1 MLRITSIISGG
12 LLLAV
17 TLGASAPLPLT
28 TATQAPVTTTRAL
41 VDTMQKRYGGT
52 WYSNATFVQKT
63 ITYAPDGTSTE
74 AIWYEALAVPSKLRI
89 DYAPTKDGN
98 GLLFVDG
105 QLHSFK
111 AGKLASSRAFV
122 HPLLLLG
129 FDIYKL
135 PADVVMSQLAGLKF
149 DVSVFHEDT
158 WQGRPVFVVGAPKG
172 DERSS
177 QFWIDRDQ
185 LYFVRMIRPSG
196 ANGAQVQETQFN
208 KYQRL
213 AGGWM
218 APEVLFF
225 VDGKPTTKE
234 EYSEL
239 RANVTLDAKLFD
251 PQYFAT
257 VHWRD

>member
-1 MLRITSIISGG
+1 MTRTVLFLSCVCALAGAIIASGQ
-12 LLLAV
+12 
-17 TLGASAPLPLT
+17 TPI
-28 TATQAPVTTTRAL
+28 TTTRGL
-41 VDTMQKRYGGT
+41 VDAMQQRYRAT
-52 WYSNATFVQKT
+52 WYANATFVQKT
-63 ITYAPDGTSTE
+63 TTYAADGSATVAT
-74 AIWYEALAVPSKLRI
+74 WYEALAVPSKLRI
-89 DYAPTKDGN
+89 DYAPIKDGN
-98 GLLFVDG
+98 GLLFADG

-111 AGKLASSRAFV
+111 AGQLTSSRAFV

-135 PADVVMSQLAGLKF
+135 SADDAMAQLAGLKF
-149 DVSVFHEDT
+149 DLSAVHDDT
-158 WQGRPVFVVGAPKG
+158 WQGRPVIVVGAAKG
-172 DERSS
+172 DVKSA
-177 QFWIDRDQ
+177 QFWIDREQ

-196 ANGAQVQETQFN
+196 ANGVQVQETQFN

-239 RANVTLDAKLFD
+239 RANVALPPKLFD
-251 PQYFAT
+251 PQYFAS
-257 VHWRD
+257 VHWRDD

>member
-1 MLRITSIISGG
+1 MTRTLAIPLCVSALAATLVASGQ
-12 LLLAV
+12 
-17 TLGASAPLPLT
+17 TPIT
-28 TATQAPVTTTRAL
+28 TARGL
-41 VDTMQKRYGGT
+41 VDAMQQRYRAT

-63 ITYAPDGTSTE
+63 TTYAADGTPTV
-74 AIWYEALAVPSKLRI
+74 ATWYEALSVPSRLRI
-89 DYAPTKDGN
+89 DYAPVKDGN
-98 GLLFVDG
+98 GLLFADG

-111 AGKLASSRAFV
+111 AGQLTSSRAFV

-135 PADVVMSQLAGLKF
+135 PPDEAMSQLTGLKF
-149 DVSVFHEDT
+149 DLSVVHDDT
-158 WQGRPVFVVGAPKG
+158 WQGRPVIVVGAPKG
-172 DERSS
+172 DVKSA
-177 QFWIDRDQ
+177 QFWIDRQ
-185 LYFVRMIRPSG
+185 ELYFVRMIRPSG
-196 ANGAQVQETQFN
+196 PNGAQVQETQFN

-239 RANVTLDAKLFD
+239 RANVTLPAKLFD
-251 PQYFAT
+251 PQYFAS
-257 VHWRD
+257 VHWRDD

>member
-1 MLRITSIISGG
+1 MLSGMPPSSLPFRVAVA
-12 LLLAV
+12 LLGSFLA
-17 TLGASAPLPLT
+17 AP
-28 TATQAPVTTTRAL
+28 QAPITTTRAL
-41 VDTMQKRYGGT
+41 IDAMQKRYGST
-52 WYSNATFVQKT
+52 WYSNSTFVQKT
-63 ITYAPDGTSTE
+63 TTYAADGTPTV
-74 AIWYEALAVPSKLRI
+74 ATWYEALAVPSKLRI
-89 DYAPTKDGN
+89 DYAPVKDGN
-98 GLLFVDG
+98 GLLFADG

-111 AGKLASSRAFV
+111 DGKLVSSRALV

-135 PADVVMSQLAGLKF
+135 PPDEVMSQLTGLKF
-149 DVSVFHEDT
+149 DLSVIHEDT
-158 WQGRPVFVVGAPKG
+158 WQGRPVFVVGAAKG
-172 DERSS
+172 DVKSP
-177 QFWIDRDQ
+177 QFWIDREE

-196 ANGAQVQETQFN
+196 PNAAQSQETQFN

-225 VDGKPTTKE
+225 VDGKITTRE

-239 RANVTLDAKLFD
+239 RANVALDARLFD

-257 VHWRD
+257 VHWREDGK